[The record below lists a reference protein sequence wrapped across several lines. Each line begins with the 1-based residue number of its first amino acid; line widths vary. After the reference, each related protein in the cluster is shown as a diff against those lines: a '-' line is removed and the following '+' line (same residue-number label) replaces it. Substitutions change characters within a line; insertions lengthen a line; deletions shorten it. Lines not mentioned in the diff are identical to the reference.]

1 MDGTALT
8 SPLRKTVQHRTISAA
23 VAAELRRRILDG
35 EVPAGS
41 QLRQDAP
48 AAEFAVSRIPVRE
61 ALMQLEAEGLVKIQ
75 PHRGAV
81 VPELSLAEIEEL
93 FELRLLLEPRLL
105 AASAPHL
112 SDGDY
117 AGLRRILEEYSDELR
132 ARHISRWGELNRAFH
147 LLLYSRA
154 EKPRTAGIV
163 ANLLQDCD
171 RHTRLQLSLT
181 GGMERAEAEHAELVH
196 LCRAGRIDDACEL
209 LRAHI
214 ENVGRALRRF
224 LEERGRE
231 KSAEPIAPR
240 AGS

>member
-1 MDGTALT
+1 MDSMDTTLT
-8 SPLRKTVQHRTISAA
+8 FPLRKTVQHRTIAAA

-35 EVPAGS
+35 EIPAGS
-41 QLRQDAP
+41 QLRQDAL

-61 ALMQLEAEGLVKIQ
+61 ALMQLEAEGLVKIH

-81 VPELSLAEIEEL
+81 VPELSLTEIDEL

-105 AASAPHL
+105 AASAPRL
-112 SDGDY
+112 TDGDY
-117 AGLRRILEEYSDELR
+117 TRLDDILDEYSDELR
-132 ARHISRWGELNRAFH
+132 ARHVSRWGELNRAFH

-154 EKPRTAGIV
+154 DKPRTASIV

-171 RHTRLQLSLT
+171 RHTRLQLTLT
-181 GGMERAEAEHAELVH
+181 GGMERAEAEHAELVR
-196 LCRAGRIDDACEL
+196 LCRAGRIDEACEL

-224 LEERGRE
+224 LEQRGPA
-231 KSAEPIAPR
+231 K
-240 AGS
+240 GG